1 MKQNNLK
8 NKENKPF
15 LPKCKFYIIKFPLSD
30 SDVFIDSP
38 FQRLY
43 MFFTINLILKKK
55 HQLRFLQPR
64 LCHPSEKGSQKIE
77 AKSRDIEKIGNLDGA
92 VPHVVFVNAQPV
104 ETVQLMLLWRLGSW
118 AIVMLTEN
126 RRDWKNT
133 GLLLGQRLRRWP
145 NIKPTLF
152 KCV

>member
-1 MKQNNLK
+1 MKQAKIK

-15 LPKCKFYIIKFPLSD
+15 SSKCKFYIIKFPLSD
-30 SDVFIDSP
+30 VDFE
-38 FQRLY
+38 
-43 MFFTINLILKKK
+43 KKY
-55 HQLRFLQPR
+55 QLRFLQPR

-77 AKSRDIEKIGNLDGA
+77 AKSSDMEKIGNLNGA
-92 VPHVVFVNAQPV
+92 VPHVVSGNAQPV

-133 GLLLGQRLRRWP
+133 G
-145 NIKPTLF
+145 
-152 KCV
+152 